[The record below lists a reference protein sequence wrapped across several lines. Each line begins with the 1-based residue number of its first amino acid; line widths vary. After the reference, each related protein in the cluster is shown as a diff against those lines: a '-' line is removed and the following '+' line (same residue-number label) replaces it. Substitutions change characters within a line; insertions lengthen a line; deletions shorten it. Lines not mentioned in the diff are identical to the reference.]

1 MKVYVREREMR
12 TAGGLTV
19 SDITAEVEEAV
30 AASGVVNGLACVYT
44 PHTTCCIRIN
54 EWESG
59 LFDDFIQ
66 LARSLAP
73 LDRYYAHDDWERRTE
88 NVDPREEEPNG
99 HAHCLDAH
107 RRSER
112 DDSAPGRRPLPR
124 ELPARDLRRAR
135 SRARSPLVRSG
146 DRRVGRPS
154 GRPSAARRRGCG
166 SPAAPPSRA
175 GSRSGPSRRRSRTG
189 AGCPS
194 RERRRCSSRR

>member
-1 MKVYVREREMR
+1 MKVFVREREMR

-19 SDITAEVEEAV
+19 SDITDEVEEVV
-30 AASGVVNGLACVYT
+30 AESGVANGLACVYT

-99 HAHCLDAH
+99 HAHCLSMLIGGASETIPLQDGRLCLGSYQRVIFVELDH
-107 RRSER
+107 ER
-112 DDSAPGRRPLPR
+112 DRRWFVQVIG
-124 ELPARDLRRAR
+124 E
-135 SRARSPLVRSG
+135 
-146 DRRVGRPS
+146 
-154 GRPSAARRRGCG
+154 
-166 SPAAPPSRA
+166 
-175 GSRSGPSRRRSRTG
+175 
-189 AGCPS
+189 
-194 RERRRCSSRR
+194 